1 MADMVM
7 VSIDRSLKE
16 IAPRLALGVIQA
28 MVQVKAKDD
37 QLWEQVSARIE
48 ELQRCLN
55 PAAIPEQ
62 ANIKALRA
70 AYRKLGKDPA
80 RFRGSQEALLRR
92 ILRGGGLYQI
102 NSVVD
107 INNLI
112 SLRSLHSVG
121 SYDLTRIVGRVTFR
135 IGQSGKSYKGIG
147 KEVIDLTALPVFS
160 DEIGPFGS
168 PTSDSERT
176 MITSNTR
183 EIMMLIIAFSG
194 SDGLEDELKVAT
206 NLLGLY
212 AVGSGNPANV
222 AVVQ

>member
-1 MADMVM
+1 MADIVM

-121 SYDLTRIVGRVTFR
+121 SYDLTLHRRSRDF
-135 IGQSGKSYKGIG
+135 
-147 KEVIDLTALPVFS
+147 
-160 DEIGPFGS
+160 
-168 PTSDSERT
+168 
-176 MITSNTR
+176 
-183 EIMMLIIAFSG
+183 
-194 SDGLEDELKVAT
+194 
-206 NLLGLY
+206 
-212 AVGSGNPANV
+212 
-222 AVVQ
+222 